1 MCIDSSEAELKK
13 AGKFKRHARYSEG
26 HFHKKAYPHCSYA
39 IWNSHTA
46 PYLFPIASIFSILV
60 CLKVYNSTVII
71 MSSKKGSTWWLLNPH
86 SDLLGQAIQLDFFE
100 TTNKCLA
107 TVFLQSYPSNLF
119 LQFVFQGHCFRAKSK
134 SIIHTFFMHLS
145 RVSKVRK
152 YSQTVSIYTYLYIK
166 CNRTI

>member
-107 TVFLQSYPSNLF
+107 TVFHRATHQTYSFNSSSKDIASEPNQNQSFIPFSCIW
-119 LQFVFQGHCFRAKSK
+119 VEFQK
-134 SIIHTFFMHLS
+134 
-145 RVSKVRK
+145 
-152 YSQTVSIYTYLYIK
+152 
-166 CNRTI
+166 